1 MSGGVSNRVIT
12 IVDTNV
18 FLSTGDEIF
27 RKYRNRDFVVPLA
40 VFSELEKF
48 RTYDGGLGR
57 MARTVIRRLES
68 LRQENPR
75 VNMAKSPVDYPD
87 SSNTVRVEMD
97 NTDQSCLT
105 SEIQDAK
112 YADRTIMAV
121 AKNLDRGERDEAEA
135 GDRERRPVQ
144 LVTNDAC
151 MRFLANLE
159 GISAVEY
166 TDGQNRD
173 YTGLIEIDLD
183 ELGFDG
189 DISELDDEDLLWLV
203 REVVNEENPDLD
215 APLPAYAL
223 LHVTQADGTVDVD
236 GRAGLL
242 ENWFLKKND
251 TFKEINGE
259 GYRPAGPVH
268 PRNLEQA
275 VASEYLND
283 DRIQMVSLGGVAGA
297 GKSLLSLAYGLDQVQ
312 KGNYSKVTVFRL
324 TYALGRQ
331 DQGFLPGD
339 LEAKMAPWA
348 QAVWDNVQKYDKL
361 KGKNKAAR
369 RRNTNNDGVPEDPS
383 EQLKA
388 KYGDVISVEP
398 ITYLRGRTL
407 EDQLII
413 VDDAQSLDRSDI
425 LDVIS
430 RLGETSKIVFTF
442 DLDQQD
448 NPYLEKDTSIAWL
461 VNRLK
466 NDPTFAHISFTKSE
480 RSRLAQLASKLL
492 NELK

>member
-1 MSGGVSNRVIT
+1 MGGSSNHVIT

-27 RKYRNRDFVVPLA
+27 RKYRSRDFVIPLV
-40 VFSELEKF
+40 VFKELEKF

-57 MARTVIRRLES
+57 MARTVIRRLEE
-68 LRQENPR
+68 LRSENPG
-75 VNMAKSPVDYPD
+75 VNMAEHGVDYPGT
-87 SSNTVRVEMD
+87 SNTVRIEMD

-105 SEIQDAK
+105 SEIQDSK

-121 AKNLDRGERDEAEA
+121 AKNLKSIEDEQSVVEDRA
-135 GDRERRPVQ
+135 GRHVV

-159 GISAVEY
+159 GIHAVEY
-166 TDGQNRD
+166 TDDNHRD
-173 YTGLIEIDLD
+173 YTGVIDVDLD
-183 ELGFDG
+183 ELDFDG
-189 DISELDDEDLLWLV
+189 DISELDDEDLLELV
-203 REVVNEENPDLD
+203 REVVNEDSPDMD
-215 APLPAYAL
+215 APLPAHAL
-223 LHVTQADGTVDVD
+223 IRVTQADGTVDVD
-236 GRAGLL
+236 GRAGIITD
-242 ENWFLKKND
+242 WFMKDGD
-251 TFKEINGE
+251 TFREMTSE
-259 GYRPAGPVH
+259 VYCPAGPVH

-275 VASEYLND
+275 VASEYLNN

-312 KGNYSKVTVFRL
+312 KGNFSKVTVFRL

-331 DQGFLPGD
+331 EQGFLPGD
-339 LEAKMAPWA
+339 LDSKMAPWA
-348 QAVWDNVQKYDKL
+348 QAVWDNVQKYDRL
-361 KGKNKAAR
+361 KTKNRGKR
-369 RRNTNNDGVPEDPS
+369 RSGNADDSGIADDPN
-383 EQLKA
+383 ERLKA
-388 KYGDVISVEP
+388 KYGDIISVEP

-413 VDDAQSLDRSDI
+413 VDDAQSLDRSDL

-461 VNRLK
+461 VNRLR